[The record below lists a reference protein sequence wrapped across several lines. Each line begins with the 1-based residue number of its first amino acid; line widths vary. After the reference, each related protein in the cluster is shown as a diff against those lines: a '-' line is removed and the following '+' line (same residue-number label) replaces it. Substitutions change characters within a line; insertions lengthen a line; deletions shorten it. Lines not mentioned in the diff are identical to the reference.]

1 MTKHELTQLVCQT
14 AKIFDADLV
23 AIGGAERFQGTTA
36 MEIFPGLKSVVC
48 IAYRVL
54 RGSRRG
60 IEEGSTYYQYS
71 TTGVETIDETM
82 MPQTLL
88 RVSAVLEDAGYTA
101 IPQRRHQT
109 ITTDPTDTNP
119 EVNYEEI
126 YRGNQVEK
134 LMNFE
139 QAAVLCGLGEMGL
152 SGTVL
157 SDEFG
162 PFQRYAFILTDA
174 ELEETP
180 LYQRHLCDGC
190 RECVKACPGRALS
203 DSGELNRWQCAV
215 YYKGANRSKNP
226 FMPEDAFPDIENREA
241 VMNGTARFT
250 SLEDSEKVLDETFFY
265 PPIKHAYVSSICGK
279 ACDTACYIHLESQG
293 KLTRTF
299 RRQFRIRPE
308 WKLDV

>member
-215 YYKGANRSKNP
+215 YYNGANGTKNP
-226 FMPEDAFPDIENREA
+226 FMPPEAFDGMDDRIAIIAGEA
-241 VMNGTARFT
+241 KVTPETA
-250 SLEDSEKVLDETFFY
+250 KKILDK
-265 PPIKHAYVSSICGK
+265 I
-279 ACDTACYIHLESQG
+279 
-293 KLTRTF
+293 
-299 RRQFRIRPE
+299 
-308 WKLDV
+308 